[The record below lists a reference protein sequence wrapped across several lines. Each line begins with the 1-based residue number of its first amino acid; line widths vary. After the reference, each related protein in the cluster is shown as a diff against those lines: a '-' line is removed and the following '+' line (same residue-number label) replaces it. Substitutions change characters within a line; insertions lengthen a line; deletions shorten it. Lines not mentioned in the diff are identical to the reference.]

1 MKANLT
7 EKTTAMDKQMK
18 EDINTIIQQL
28 TTIEFN
34 QKKEEKELNERING
48 LESTLDETDTTLL
61 ETKEKL

>member
-1 MKANLT
+1 
-7 EKTTAMDKQMK
+7 MDKQMK